1 MLALSFLILVGVT
14 LVAEGAGFEF
24 PKGYIYFAMAFSVSV
39 ELLNLRMRKKETKPL
54 HLHKSAAIESVEE
67 HPN

>member
-39 ELLNLRMRKKETKPL
+39 ELLNLRMRKKETEPL

-67 HPN
+67 HLN